1 MSDNFTTS
9 TEPRHSLRS
18 RYLIVAALVCIML
31 ISGAIIA
38 NWYARDVSR
47 NNSQALTLRNAVTE
61 SIGKIRSRIWTAD
74 NRLNASLIFPRAD
87 NEYNIIANL
96 DEAEEELATLAANP
110 AIETAGLSGQVQLLR
125 DNLSLLTDKVEYL
138 MTRRQDLNWT
148 YPLLPFINEKLL
160 QPHDRFESAAA
171 RALEEIAEDDGRPYA
186 SPLYG
191 DFDQLRDLW
200 RRKILNFRA
209 VIIRFAWLN
218 SIDVTP
224 QERNITVLDEEIR
237 ERLARLQQQKT
248 QGALGIEAVAALEQ
262 MQEASAQWQ
271 ENWAAVRELR
281 SSSIWRADIHY
292 AGTEINR
299 YRQQVFDTLAS
310 IEADITTWSAKNV
323 VIVQQAAEQ
332 ISNVLWGLAGVALT
346 FVVLVYLMIDRSV
359 LKPIAGIAESLST
372 RGEESIPG
380 LEKRS
385 SREIHRLITAF
396 TVMRNQVHQRQM
408 ALEHQTLHDALTG
421 LPNRVLLQDRLE
433 HSIQMMKR
441 NDGSMALL
449 LLDLDRFKEVND
461 VLGHQVGDE
470 LLQQVGQRLQA
481 LLRNSDTV
489 ARLGGDEFA
498 IVAPNT
504 DNRQAALFAEKIA
517 RAIKEVFEVGKQKLY
532 VGVSIGAAIYPQHG
546 ADAGTLTR
554 HADISMY
561 SAKRNKLDYSLYEMS
576 GDERRLNKL
585 ALVGDLNAALENPG
599 DLQLYYQPRIDLR
612 SHEVVG
618 FEALLRWP
626 HPQLGSV
633 SPAQIVK
640 MAEHTGLAAVLTH
653 WVIETTLSEI
663 SRLQHAG
670 RRFSTAVNLSA
681 SNLQDPELPGAVARL
696 LGEYG
701 VPAEQLTLEVT
712 ESAMMSDPV
721 QVRKVL
727 MQLGESGINIA
738 VDDFGTGFSSL
749 GYLKMLP
756 LRELKIDKSFVMNM
770 VADENDATIVHSVI
784 ELAHN
789 LGLTVTAE
797 GVENQRTQSLLQ
809 KQKCDMAQGFHI
821 SPPLP
826 GAAVQQW
833 LQDQRLQIAH

>member
-1 MSDNFTTS
+1 
-9 TEPRHSLRS
+9 
-18 RYLIVAALVCIML
+18 
-31 ISGAIIA
+31 
-38 NWYARDVSR
+38 
-47 NNSQALTLRNAVTE
+47 
-61 SIGKIRSRIWTAD
+61 
-74 NRLNASLIFPRAD
+74 
-87 NEYNIIANL
+87 
-96 DEAEEELATLAANP
+96 
-110 AIETAGLSGQVQLLR
+110 
-125 DNLSLLTDKVEYL
+125 
-138 MTRRQDLNWT
+138 
-148 YPLLPFINEKLL
+148 
-160 QPHDRFESAAA
+160 
-171 RALEEIAEDDGRPYA
+171 
-186 SPLYG
+186 
-191 DFDQLRDLW
+191 
-200 RRKILNFRA
+200 
-209 VIIRFAWLN
+209 
-218 SIDVTP
+218 
-224 QERNITVLDEEIR
+224 
-237 ERLARLQQQKT
+237 
-248 QGALGIEAVAALEQ
+248 
-262 MQEASAQWQ
+262 
-271 ENWAAVRELR
+271 
-281 SSSIWRADIHY
+281 
-292 AGTEINR
+292 
-299 YRQQVFDTLAS
+299 
-310 IEADITTWSAKNV
+310 
-323 VIVQQAAEQ
+323 
-332 ISNVLWGLAGVALT
+332 
-346 FVVLVYLMIDRSV
+346 
-359 LKPIAGIAESLST
+359 
-372 RGEESIPG
+372 
-380 LEKRS
+380 
-385 SREIHRLITAF
+385 
-396 TVMRNQVHQRQM
+396 
-408 ALEHQTLHDALTG
+408 
-421 LPNRVLLQDRLE
+421 
-433 HSIQMMKR
+433 MMKR

-640 MAEHTGLAAVLTH
+640 
-653 WVIETTLSEI
+653 
-663 SRLQHAG
+663 
-670 RRFSTAVNLSA
+670 RFSTAVNLSA

-784 ELAHN
+784 QLAHN